1 MVDFGQVG
9 AASLWKSGPLFSTGT
24 KEAELMLEELRLN
37 PRSPA
42 ARSRG
47 RCLGT
52 VVDTGG
58 GLVDPNLSTGFAG
71 RAWLRSTGSTSPI
84 HSARTG
90 TVGQKEDVY

>member
-1 MVDFGQVG
+1 
-9 AASLWKSGPLFSTGT
+9 
-24 KEAELMLEELRLN
+24 MLEELRLN

-47 RCLGT
+47 RCLGA